1 MVPSLFSLNG
11 RRALVTGGGR
21 GIGRAC
27 AQALAQAGAEVVVVS
42 RTQAQIDETAANIIQ
57 HGGKATAIAG
67 DIGSLEAVNELVE
80 KVCGVNQKV
89 DILVNNAAI
98 SPIYKRSDKVKP
110 EEWDQILQ
118 TNLHGT
124 FYLTQAI
131 GKSMIAAQTGTII
144 NLTSVGA
151 ERALANLTAYTAS
164 KAALGELTRT
174 LAVEWA
180 RQGIRVN
187 AVAPAY
193 ITTEMTVGIQENER
207 LRQRVEDRTPMGRF
221 GRPEEVGAAVV
232 FLASDAASYIT
243 GHTLFVDGGWTSL

>member
-57 HGGKATAIAG
+57 QGGKATAIVG
-67 DIGSLEAVNELVE
+67 DISSLEAVNELVE

-98 SPIYKRSDKVKP
+98 SPIYKRGDKVKP

-131 GKSMIAAQTGTII
+131 GKCMIAAQTGTII

-187 AVAPAY
+187 AVAPGY
-193 ITTEMTVGIQENER
+193 IATEMTAGIQENER
-207 LRQRVEDRTPMGRF
+207 LRQGVENRTPMGRF

-243 GHTLFVDGGWTSL
+243 GHTLFVDGGWTSV

>member
-1 MVPSLFSLNG
+1 MVLPSFSLQG

-27 AQALAQAGAEVVVVS
+27 AVALAQAGAEVLVVS
-42 RTQAQIDETAANIIQ
+42 RTQDQLDATVAQIHAQN
-57 HGGKATAIAG
+57 GKATAIVG
-67 DIGSLEAVNELVE
+67 NISSLDSVNTLVAQ
-80 KVCGVNQKV
+80 VYNNDPRL

-98 SPIYKRSDKVKP
+98 SPIYKRGDKVKP

-118 TNLHGT
+118 TNLNGT
-124 FYLTQAI
+124 FYLTRAI
-131 GKSMIAAQTGTII
+131 GQHMLTAQTGTII
-144 NLTSVGA
+144 NLTSIGA
-151 ERALANLTAYTAS
+151 TRALANLTAYSAS

-180 RQGIRVN
+180 AKGIRIN

-193 ITTEMTVGIQENER
+193 IATEMTSGIQENEQ
-207 LRQRVEDRTPMGRF
+207 LRQSVEERTPMGRF
-221 GRPEEVGAAVV
+221 GEPAEVAAAVV